1 VKIALA
7 QINPT
12 VGDFAGNARLILD
25 FTARAAAQQADLVIF
40 PELSICGYP
49 PADLLEKSAFL
60 ARAQQTLEEI
70 AAATASGPAIL
81 CGTALAADSDAPA
94 GKHARNVAALLSA
107 GKIQF
112 VQQKMLLPFYDVFD
126 EQRYFEPA
134 QHQTL
139 TLLNGQ
145 PLAITICEDAW
156 NDKCFWP
163 RRLYPIDPVD
173 ELMRQW
179 ATLPDPIASTHPRIV
194 LNISASPFWCGKR
207 DLRRNMLAAIARR
220 HHAFVVMVNQVG
232 GNDSLVFDG
241 SSIALSPTGDLIA
254 QGGSFRQ
261 DLFLFDTDS
270 FTAYSEDSSLLNFLR
285 ENGMSNQALT
295 HNVKDP
301 RLQEHLDESP
311 EDAAL
316 VRDLESILEGAR
328 PLLGEQIYSAMTAET
343 PLPVTQESRPACE
356 SDWDRDDIP
365 AIWQALVL
373 GTRDYVRKCGF
384 SKALVALSGGIDSA
398 LVAAIAVQALGSEN
412 VLGIGMPSEFSSTGS
427 IDDAR
432 ALAENLG
439 IRFELVAIH
448 DVFTA
453 YTRSLEPLFAGTPF
467 GLAEEN
473 LQSRIRG
480 ALLMALSNKFG
491 ALVLTTGNKSEMSTG
506 YCTLYGDMVGA
517 LAVIGDVFKTRV
529 YALSHYANRDREIIP
544 HNTIAKPPS
553 AELRPGQRD
562 TDSLPPYEILDPIL
576 EAYVERY
583 QSAEQILAELTAGH
597 QSELSHST
605 EARVP
610 HSSAASS
617 PMSGKAMQS
626 GGEAPQT
633 LDLALIRRVLSLVE
647 RSEYKR
653 QQAAPILKV
662 TRKSFG
668 NGRRFPIAVKVEV

>member
-1 VKIALA
+1 VKIAIA

-25 FTARAAAQQADLVIF
+25 FTARAAAQSADLVIF

-60 ARAQQTLEEI
+60 CRAQQTLDEL
-70 AAATASGPAIL
+70 AASTVTGPAIL
-81 CGTALAADSDAPA
+81 CGTALAIDGDSSA
-94 GKHARNVAALLSA
+94 GKHARNVAALLS
-107 GKIQF
+107 GGRVTF
-112 VQQKMLLPFYDVFD
+112 LQQKMLLPFYDVFD

-156 NDKCFWP
+156 NDKSFWP

-179 ATLPDPIASTHPRIV
+179 ATLPDPIASTHPRLI

-207 DLRRNMLAAIARR
+207 DLRCNMLAAIARR
-220 HHAFVVMVNQVG
+220 HRAFVVMVNQVG

-241 SSIALSPTGDLIA
+241 SSIVLSPTGEVLAQAASFADDLVVI
-254 QGGSFRQ
+254 
-261 DLFLFDTDS
+261 DTEAPPVAPAIS
-270 FTAYSEDSSLLNFLR
+270 AP
-285 ENGMSNQALT
+285 A
-295 HNVKDP
+295 
-301 RLQEHLDESP
+301 
-311 EDAAL
+311 AAL
-316 VRDLESILEGAR
+316 
-328 PLLGEQIYSAMTAET
+328 Y
-343 PLPVTQESRPACE
+343 PAYQTDCN
-356 SDWDRDDIP
+356 SDDIP

-384 SKALVALSGGIDSA
+384 AKALVALSGGIDSA
-398 LVAAIAVQALGSEN
+398 LVAAIAVEALGPEN

-432 ALAENLG
+432 DLAANLA

-448 DVFTA
+448 DVFSA
-453 YTRSLEPLFAGTPF
+453 YTRTLEPLFAGTPF

-529 YALSHYANRDREIIP
+529 YALSHYANREREVIP

-553 AELRPGQRD
+553 AELRPGQKD

-583 QSAEQILAELTAGH
+583 QSAEQILAELSDPARTAIGDK
-597 QSELSHST
+597 
-605 EARVP
+605 V
-610 HSSAASS
+610 
-617 PMSGKAMQS
+617 
-626 GGEAPQT
+626 
-633 LDLALIRRVLSLVE
+633 DLGLIRRVLSLVE

-662 TRKSFG
+662 TQKSFG
-668 NGRRFPIAVKVEV
+668 TGRRFPIAVKVEV